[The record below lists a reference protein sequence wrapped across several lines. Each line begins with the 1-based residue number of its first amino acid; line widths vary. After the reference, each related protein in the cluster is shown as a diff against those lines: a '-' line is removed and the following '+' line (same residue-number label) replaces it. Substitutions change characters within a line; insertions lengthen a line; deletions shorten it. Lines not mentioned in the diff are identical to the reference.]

1 MKKTLIILLVV
12 ALLGILAATLKPSP
26 QSTTAATTATTASPA
41 AATTTASTTTPTT
54 TPATTTTP
62 ASTTTTGQYKD
73 GSYTG
78 TTSSNRYDDIQ
89 VAIVISGGK
98 ITAITT
104 PTLRGESGH
113 STQINSYAVPQLKTQ
128 AIAAQSASIDGVSSA
143 SYTTEA
149 YVSSLQSALDQAKA

>member
-26 QSTTAATTATTASPA
+26 QSTTA
-41 AATTTASTTTPTT
+41 TTASTVS
-54 TPATTTTP
+54 PATTTTT
-62 ASTTTTGQYKD
+62 ASPTTTTATPAATTATSTSTTSQYKD

-128 AIAAQSASIDGVSSA
+128 AIAAQSASIDGVSGA

>member
-26 QSTTAATTATTASPA
+26 QSTTATTTSTVSPATTATTASPTTTTA
-41 AATTTASTTTPTT
+41 TPAATTATSTSTT
-54 TPATTTTP
+54 
-62 ASTTTTGQYKD
+62 SQYKD

-128 AIAAQSASIDGVSSA
+128 AIAAQSASIDGVSGA

>member
-26 QSTTAATTATTASPA
+26 QSTT
-41 AATTTASTTTPTT
+41 TTTASTASPAKATTAASPT
-54 TPATTTTP
+54 ATTTTP
-62 ASTTTTGQYKD
+62 AATTTTSTSTTSQYKD

-78 TTSSNRYDDIQ
+78 TTSSNSYDDIQ
-89 VAIVISGGK
+89 VAVVISGGK

-104 PTLRGESGH
+104 PTLRGDSGH
-113 STQINSYAVPQLKTQ
+113 STQINSYAVPQLKSQ
-128 AIAAQSASIDGVSSA
+128 AIAAQSASIDGVSGA

>member
-26 QSTTAATTATTASPA
+26 QSTTTTSASAVSPTKTAATNITAAVVTPSATTATT
-41 AATTTASTTTPTT
+41 
-54 TPATTTTP
+54 
-62 ASTTTTGQYKD
+62 STTTTGQYKD

-78 TTSSNRYDDIQ
+78 TTSSNSYDDIQ

-98 ITAITT
+98 ITTITT
-104 PTLRGESGH
+104 PTLRGDSGH
-113 STQINSYAVPQLKTQ
+113 STQINNYAVPQLKNQ
-128 AIAAQSASIDGVSSA
+128 ALAAQSASIDGVSGA

-149 YVSSLQSALDQAKA
+149 YVNSLQSALDQAKA